1 MSCTFATGTR
11 QPNEAILP
19 RPSEAAQFLA
29 AARPPRAGP
38 TAAVPY
44 AAGLLPSPFQHP
56 LQHPPQDIVSWPAA
70 APAALGWRPSSCRS
84 TWSAAA
90 TGMLPSAV
98 ALVCASCRKV
108 RRLCGKMVAEAES
121 KWAPVAIGC
130 HERLQTGRPCGDM
143 SGGSVSRHHQWRD
156 RTASV
161 HGAARGSERRGAPEC
176 SCCCRQGMCSAW
188 VASCSLLRHSRR

>member
-1 MSCTFATGTR
+1 MRPSCPAHLR
-11 QPNEAILP
+11 LPNFSLPPARPELALLLPYLMLQDCCPHRSSIRSSILP
-19 RPSEAAQFLA
+19 RTSSRGLQLRLPHLAGAQA
-29 AARPPRAGP
+29 AADPPGLLLPQACCPLRWHWC
-38 TAAVPY
+38 VP
-44 AAGLLPSPFQHP
+44 AAGKSGVFAGRW
-56 LQHPPQDIVSWPAA
+56 WP
-70 APAALGWRPSSCRS
+70 
-84 TWSAAA
+84 
-90 TGMLPSAV
+90 
-98 ALVCASCRKV
+98 
-108 RRLCGKMVAEAES
+108 EAES